1 MNKTVLVTIG
11 AVVAVV
17 LCIVFGVQ
25 HSQNKAINYE
35 ETIANCQS
43 DIDVQI
49 DRKINVLSELA
60 ECVKQYDKHEYETLT
75 AVISAREGNKGD
87 VDANEIVAQINAV
100 AEAYP
105 ELKSNENYKTLMTE
119 VSTTENLLMVH
130 KKAYNTEVKRYNSYC
145 RKFPTR
151 WNLSIT
157 GYEKVDYEYY
167 STTNTDKP
175 MTLFG
180 D

>member
-35 ETIANCQS
+35 ETIAQCQS

-49 DRKINVLSELA
+49 DRKINVLTELA
-60 ECVKQYDKHEYETLT
+60 ECVKQYDDYEGQTLENIIEKRSPMDIDSSKLVT
-75 AVISAREGNKGD
+75 HL
-87 VDANEIVAQINAV
+87 NAV

-119 VSTTENLLMVH
+119 ISTTENLLMTH
-130 KKAYNTEVKRYNSYC
+130 KKAYNTAVKQYNNYC

-151 WNLSIT
+151 FNLDIA
-157 GYEKVDYEYY
+157 GYEMVGYQYY
-167 STTNTDKP
+167 STKNTDKP
-175 MTLFG
+175 MVLFG
-180 D
+180 E

>member
-1 MNKTVLVTIG
+1 MNKTVLVSIG
-11 AVVAVV
+11 VGVV
-17 LCIVFGVQ
+17 LILCIIFGVQ
-25 HSQNKAINYE
+25 HSQNKAIGYE
-35 ETIANCQS
+35 ETIAQCQS

-49 DRKINVLSELA
+49 DRKISVLSELA

-75 AVISAREGNKGD
+75 AVISARGGKSGD

-119 VSTTENLLMVH
+119 VSTTENLLMTH
-130 KKAYNTEVKRYNSYC
+130 KKAYNTSVRQYNNYC
-145 RKFPTR
+145 RRFPTR
-151 WNLSIT
+151 LNLSIT
-157 GYEKVDYEYY
+157 GYEKADYQYY